1 MNAYDAINEL
11 NDFAADLNDI
21 RERIHTLGRK
31 RSLHA
36 DIDTP
41 LYQAIYQIEQA
52 IDHQQMLAQDEPKS
66 DFELGLERLAEK
78 RSMSKVE
85 VIDYAKRLAEM
96 QGGTA
101 V

>member
-1 MNAYDAINEL
+1 MTPYDKINALSDIAGDIQ
-11 NDFAADLNDI
+11 DI
-21 RERIHTLGRK
+21 REKIMRLGN
-31 RSLHA
+31 LNA

-41 LYQAIYQIEQA
+41 LYQALYQIDQA
-52 IDHQQMLAQDEPKS
+52 VHWQGILAQDEPKS

-78 RSMSKVE
+78 RSMTKVE

>member
-1 MNAYDAINEL
+1 MNAYDKINAL
-11 NDFAADLNDI
+11 TDISGDLTDI
-21 RERIHTLGRK
+21 REKIQRLGN
-31 RSLHA
+31 LNA

-41 LYQAIYQIEQA
+41 LYQALYQIEQA
-52 IDHQQMLAQDEPKS
+52 LDWQNVLAQDEPKS

-78 RSMSKVE
+78 RCMTKVE
-85 VIDYAKRLAEM
+85 VIDYAQRLVQM

>member
-1 MNAYDAINEL
+1 MNAYDKINAL
-11 NDFAADLNDI
+11 SDIAGDIQDI
-21 RERIHTLGRK
+21 REKIMRLGN
-31 RSLHA
+31 LNA

-41 LYQAIYQIEQA
+41 LYQALYQIDQA
-52 IDHQQMLAQDEPKS
+52 VHWQGILAQDEPKS

-78 RSMSKVE
+78 RSMTKVE
-85 VIDYAKRLAEM
+85 VIDYAQRLARM

>member
-1 MNAYDAINEL
+1 MTPYDKINAL
-11 NDFAADLNDI
+11 TDFSGDITDI
-21 RERIHTLGRK
+21 REKIQRLGN
-31 RSLHA
+31 LNA

-41 LYQAIYQIEQA
+41 LYQALYQIEQA
-52 IDHQQMLAQDEPKS
+52 LHWQGILAQDEPKS

-78 RSMSKVE
+78 RSMTKVE
-85 VIDYAKRLAEM
+85 VIDYAQRLARM